1 MIEQKMS
8 ILIAMLLAILTLAFW
23 NGIIIKK
30 YNLLSPKIAGHVRI
44 VLLSDLHSQHQAKLP
59 ERISALKP
67 DLIALAGE

>member
-30 YNLLSPKIAGHVRI
+30 YNLLS
-44 VLLSDLHSQHQAKLP
+44 DLHSQHQAKLP